1 MVPGGPEDSTVK
13 ATSFGR
19 NLRLPAG
26 KRVSLHVASGKEKGK
41 THVCVQPLVAIGRG
55 NVDFALDD
63 PQVSQSHCVVEIMGE
78 RMVLR
83 DLGSTNGTYVNGRPV
98 QEAALEHMSEFR
110 VGDHTIVVLVSPSE
124 APG

>member
-1 MVPGGPEDSTVK
+1 MVPSGAEDSTVK
-13 ATSFGR
+13 ASSWGR

-26 KRVSLHVASGKEKGK
+26 KRVSLYVTSGMEKGK
-41 THVCVQPLVAIGRG
+41 THVCEQPLVAIGRG
-55 NVDFALDD
+55 NVDFVLED

-78 RMVLR
+78 RIVLR

-98 QEAALEHMSEFR
+98 REAALEHMSEFR
-110 VGDHTIVVLVSPSE
+110 VGDHTIVLLVSPSE